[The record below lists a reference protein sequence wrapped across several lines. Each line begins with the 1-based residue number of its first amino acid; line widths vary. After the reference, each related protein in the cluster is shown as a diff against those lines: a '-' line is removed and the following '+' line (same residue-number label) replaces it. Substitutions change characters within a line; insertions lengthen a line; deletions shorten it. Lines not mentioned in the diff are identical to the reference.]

1 MKLLRVGKD
10 EPMIKKKVPRAVDR
24 FAFILWAATYGFV
37 VSTLYEM
44 QKAEGVGLYFALK
57 AGMER
62 AGFDMAVGVTAA
74 LALLL
79 LTGLPCL
86 ILRHRSLSAVFRFF
100 VSFTAFMPRLSMAYL
115 LHVFASG
122 VRTVSYDRLLF
133 ILQILVPFGCVLLAA
148 VAVSE
153 KPWKRWYTVCCV
165 AAVAIGA
172 VSAVWESEAM
182 GAVIIYLLLLICFDL
197 WERMLELYPTFAG
210 FSWILFGG
218 LWIRAVYS
226 MLYIKSIY

>member
-1 MKLLRVGKD
+1 MKLLSVGKD
-10 EPMIKKKVPRAVDR
+10 EPMIKKKVSRAVEW
-24 FAFILWAATYGFV
+24 FAIILWAATFGFV
-37 VSTLYEM
+37 LSTLYEM

-62 AGFDMAVGVTAA
+62 GGFDVAVGASAA

-100 VSFTAFMPRLSMAYL
+100 ACFTAIMPRLSMAYL

-133 ILQILVPFGCVLLAA
+133 ILQTLVPFVCVLLTA
-148 VAVSE
+148 VAASE

-165 AAVAIGA
+165 AAVAFVA
-172 VSAVWESEAM
+172 VGVVWESEAT
-182 GAVIIYLLLLICFDL
+182 GAVITYLLLLICFDL
-197 WERMLELYPTFAG
+197 WERMLELYPKFTG

-218 LWIRAVYS
+218 LWIRAIYS
-226 MLYIKSIY
+226 MLYIKSVY